1 MIPIKDAS
9 TSKRGW
15 PLITVLVVLAN
26 LAMFVE
32 EVRSGPRIF
41 DLYGVSPYDI
51 YVYLTRGTGSLLE
64 IHRSIFVSG
73 FMHGGYIH
81 LCGNMLFLSVFAPAV
96 EKELG
101 WMRFVVFYAAA
112 VLVAFYAHAVVH
124 PHSEVIVVGASGAIA
139 AVMGAYLVLFPS
151 AKIVTLVPI
160 LFLIKIVEVPALI
173 FMVGWFALQGANGYL
188 SLGTPTSI
196 AWFAHIGGFLM
207 GLAVGLRHRFG
218 V

>member
-1 MIPIKDAS
+1 MIPIKDA
-9 TSKRGW
+9 TASKRGW

-32 EVRSGPRIF
+32 EVRTGTRIF
-41 DLYGVSPYDI
+41 NLYGVSPHDI
-51 YVYLTRGTGSLLE
+51 YAYLTQGTGNILM
-64 IHRSIFVSG
+64 IHRSIFVAG
-73 FMHGGYIH
+73 FVHAGYVH

-101 WMRFVVFYAAA
+101 WMRFVVFYCLAIF
-112 VLVAFYAHAVVH
+112 VAFYAHTIMY
-124 PHSEVIVVGASGAIA
+124 PHSQVLVVGASGAIA
-139 AVMGAYLVLFPS
+139 AVMGAYLILFPK

-160 LFLIKIVEVPALI
+160 LFLIKVVEVPSVL
-173 FMVGWFALQGANGYL
+173 FMLGWFALQGANGYL

-207 GLAVGLRHRFG
+207 GVAVGVYHRIAA
-218 V
+218 